1 MATYRMVDA
10 MATAWDFFAKKSV
23 KPIVAAGIMGNI
35 YEESKWDIEAEEKE
49 SREHH
54 YGLCQ
59 WDGDHRWPRFKNQ
72 GRDQKKILDHLEYL
86 WWELQNDYKSMS
98 PSTDDVMNS
107 DTVESATKNF
117 HDCFERSGD
126 ENWATN
132 GPVRIQRA
140 KEAYEHFVNNVQL
153 NEVDYP
159 SITVSEYDPTGIT
172 TVDPQK
178 LGSGGAASFSSK
190 SSTGTELRK
199 TGLKPTPKK
208 YTIYKGQKI
217 VQNKTPCVPV
227 YPDIISVYNQIPDWA
242 MKDSLGEE
250 VGTVEPPSGHANKY
264 KKIKSKMT
272 QPTGGSSAKTTGNG
286 TNSSITGTK
295 GSSTTTSDNK
305 STSTNKSNTTS
316 TDSSKVDTDYTD
328 ENIDYDTLPKSDDS
342 LGKKVLNNIGKS
354 ISEAWDN
361 YKKTYETIHSS
372 DANTVGTTT
381 YSARAA
387 EPVPINP
394 GAPAPGENNNSAVHK
409 KDESTTTK
417 EQSGAPKKSNPTIS
431 INNIPQS
438 AYEAIDN
445 EYGCFNVVLPA
456 GAIAKYGNGDA
467 KDALKYVQTLAQRQI
482 RFNPKDHSNAIKA
495 PFPGRVQ
502 NNNDPFPVDLRI
514 RDLEMHNPR
523 IVIDSING
531 LTEFETATAKA
542 LIELGADTE
551 KRVVQLENH
560 LATTMRYLF
569 RLASIVPIND
579 IYYGGNSLYEKY
591 HGIRQLDDLLINDGF
606 QTQLDQYLT
615 STRIE
620 PIVGQV
626 YELLNQVGAN
636 LSVILDDNQMAYSNM
651 EHYVKLNDITQYQE
665 PLKMA
670 NIHEA
675 ASLTKDPNDKVLN
688 ENWDDGFV
696 MDWTLIPVEQQTPLI
711 NWRQSIIDDGSALM
725 NSAPLYGTG
734 DAAGVAMTGD
744 AKNNIFYKT
753 AIELSGSSNADI
765 VKMVKTAE
773 DKVKEFQDVAEN
785 IAKSK
790 EVYTQI
796 RNSTKGSGLPNDFST
811 PVIAT
816 LMCMKDTNDFAG
828 VISKLK
834 EVQNKLKEESSFTNS
849 LLIALAYLE
858 DEKYVIGNKPTKDP
872 TDKKAEHEELKT
884 RLDFVYKTKK
894 TESSSENGS
903 GGGVQ
908 KIYFNLTIGD
918 EAKWTF
924 SQIMEPY
931 SINCHEKR
939 EEPVVIDSKLQSLV
953 TLCICYRELSKKFR
967 LTEFDSEQWGFFI
980 GPELIEKMYIAG
992 FPGEERSS
1000 HIHEGFD
1007 IDIEGAESGEFNV
1020 EVLSPCDGYIIDSSQ
1035 TWGTVTIQ
1043 SSNGTNNVV
1052 NFFHLKERFVN
1063 TGDQVQKGTPIG
1075 IMGGIGGSGST
1086 EYAEHIHVELWP
1098 TGYKSYPFG
1107 SIGSCYPGIFQDYC
1121 QDAINRRVREH
1132 GSGEY
1137 SYFRNFGK

>member
-10 MATAWDFFAKKSV
+10 MATAWDFFAKKEV
-23 KPIVAAGIMGNI
+23 RPVVAAGIMGNI
-35 YEESKWDIEAEEKE
+35 YGESGWNIHIKNEGG
-49 SREHH
+49 
-54 YGLCQ
+54 YTGLCQ
-59 WDGDHRWPRFKNQ
+59 WDPETRWPRFLSQ
-72 GRDQKKILDHLEYL
+72 GRNPDRVLDQLEYL
-86 WWELQNDYKSMS
+86 WWELQTDYKSMT
-98 PSTDDVMNS
+98 PSTDDVLNS
-107 DTVESATKNF
+107 DTIEAATKNF
-117 HDCFERSGD
+117 HDCFERSG
-126 ENWATN
+126 NWTDS
-132 GPVRIQRA
+132 GPERTKRA
-140 KEAYEHFVNNVQL
+140 KEAYEHFVNKVEL

-159 SITVSEYDPTGIT
+159 SITVDAYDPNGVTQI
-172 TVDPQK
+172 DPQK
-178 LGSGGAASFSSK
+178 LGKGGAASFSST
-190 SSTGTELRK
+190 SATGTQLSK
-199 TGLKPTPKK
+199 MGVKPTPKQ
-208 YTIYKGQKI
+208 YTIFRGQKLAP
-217 VQNKTPCVPV
+217 KSTPCVPV

-242 MKDSLGEE
+242 MKDVLGDEAGK
-250 VGTVEPPSGHANKY
+250 VQPPSGHANHY
-264 KKIKSKMT
+264 KKVKSKGGT
-272 QPTGGSSAKTTGNG
+272 NAGTTGGNTNNFIIG
-286 TNSSITGTK
+286 TKNNNTAVNNSNSS
-295 GSSTTTSDNK
+295 SDSKPSN
-305 STSTNKSNTTS
+305 SVPNSNTVNSNSGIS
-316 TDSSKVDTDYTD
+316 TRS
-328 ENIDYDTLPKSDDS
+328 
-342 LGKKVLNNIGKS
+342 
-354 ISEAWDN
+354 
-361 YKKTYETIHSS
+361 
-372 DANTVGTTT
+372 
-381 YSARAA
+381 A

-394 GAPAPGENNNSAVHK
+394 GAPAPGDK
-409 KDESTTTK
+409 KIHESDQNKEATTTK
-417 EQSGAPKKSNPTIS
+417 PQEQKQSPTILT
-431 INNIPQS
+431 NNVPQS
-438 AYEAIDN
+438 AYEQVNND
-445 EYGCFNVVLPA
+445 YGCFNVVLPG
-456 GAIAKYGNGDA
+456 GAIAKYGNA
-467 KDALKYVQTLAQRQI
+467 NAAESLKYVQTLAQRQI

-495 PFPGRVQ
+495 PFPGKVQ

-542 LIELGADTE
+542 LLELGGDTE

-591 HGIRQLDDLLINDGF
+591 HGIRQLDDMLINDGF

-615 STRIE
+615 STRVE
-620 PIVGQV
+620 PIIGQV

-636 LSVILDDNQMAYSNM
+636 LSVVLDDNQMAYSNM
-651 EHYVKLNDITQYQE
+651 DHYVKLNDITQYQE

-670 NIHEA
+670 VIHEA
-675 ASLTKDPNDKVLN
+675 ASLTKSTEDQVLN
-688 ENWDDGFV
+688 EIWPDGFV
-696 MDWTLIPVEQQTPLI
+696 MDWKLIPVEQQTPLI

-734 DAAGVAMTGD
+734 DAAGAAMTGN

-753 AIELSGSSNADI
+753 AVELSGSSHQDV
-765 VKMVKTAE
+765 VKMIKIAE
-773 DKVKEFQDVAEN
+773 DKIKQYQDIAEN

-790 EVYTQI
+790 EVYMSL
-796 RNSTKGSGLPNDFST
+796 NKSLKDSNLGSNFST

-816 LMCMKDTNDFAG
+816 LMCMKDTSDFAAVVEGLKG
-828 VISKLK
+828 VKAKIK
-834 EVQNKLKEESSFTNS
+834 EQSSITNP

-858 DEKYVIGNKPTKDP
+858 EDLYIIGDKPTKDP
-872 TDKKAEHEELKT
+872 TDKKTEHEELRT

-903 GGGVQ
+903 GGGIQ
-908 KIYFNLTIGD
+908 KIYFNLTLG
-918 EAKWTF
+918 EEEKWTF
-924 SQIMEPY
+924 SQFMEPY
-931 SINCHEKR
+931 SINCHKKR
-939 EEPVVIDSKLQSLV
+939 EEPVELDNKLQSLV

-967 LTEFDSEQWGFFI
+967 MTEFDNDQWTFFI
-980 GPELIEKMYIAG
+980 KQELIEKMYIAG

-1020 EVLSPCDGYIIDSSQ
+1020 EVLSPCEGYIIDSSQ

-1086 EYAEHIHVELWP
+1086 EYPEHIHVELWP
-1098 TGYKSYPFG
+1098 TGYKSHPFG

>member
-10 MATAWDFFAKKSV
+10 MATAWNFLAKKSV

-35 YEESKWDIEAEEKE
+35 YEESKWNIEAEETE
-49 SREHH
+49 STEHH
-54 YGLCQ
+54 FGLCQ
-59 WDGDHRWPRFKNQ
+59 WDGNHRWPRFKNQ
-72 GRDQKKILDHLEYL
+72 GRDPKKILDHLEYM

-117 HDCFERSGD
+117 HDCYERSG
-126 ENWATN
+126 EANWAKN

-140 KEAYEHFVNNVQL
+140 KEAYEHFVNKVEL
-153 NEVDYP
+153 SEADYP
-159 SITVSEYDPTGIT
+159 NITVSEYDPTGIT

-190 SSTGTELRK
+190 SSTGTQLRK
-199 TGLKPTPKK
+199 TGTKPTPQE
-208 YTIYKGQKI
+208 YIIYNGQKL
-217 VQNKTPCVPV
+217 VKNKTPCVPV

-250 VGTVEPPSGHANKY
+250 FGTVEPPSGHANKY
-264 KKIKSKMT
+264 KKVKSKMT
-272 QPTGGSSAKTTGNG
+272 HPTGGTSGKTTGND
-286 TNSSITGTK
+286 TNSSTSGTK
-295 GSSTTTSDNK
+295 GSSTTTNNNK
-305 STSTNKSNTTS
+305 PAPTNNSSTNAHDS
-316 TDSSKVDTDYTD
+316 TKIDNDHTD
-328 ENIDYDTLPKSDDS
+328 ENIDELPTSSDDS
-342 LGKKVLNNIGKS
+342 PGKKVLNNIGKS
-354 ISEAWDN
+354 ISEAWEN
-361 YKKTYETIHSS
+361 YKKTFETIHSTDTNLS
-372 DANTVGTTT
+372 GTTT
-381 YSARAA
+381 YSVRSV

-394 GAPAPGENNNSAVHK
+394 GAPAPGEGKNPEVNK
-409 KDESTTTK
+409 KDKSTTTK
-417 EQSGAPKKSNPTIS
+417 EQPDASKKPNPTIS
-431 INNIPQS
+431 TNNIPQS
-438 AYEAIDN
+438 AYEQIDN

-482 RFNPKDHSNAIKA
+482 RFNPKEHSNAIKA

-542 LIELGADTE
+542 LLELGADTE
-551 KRVVQLENH
+551 KRVVQIENH

-606 QTQLDQYLT
+606 QTQIDQYLT

-711 NWRQSIIDDGSALM
+711 NWRQSIIDDGAALM

-753 AIELSGSSNADI
+753 AVELSGSSNADI
-765 VKMVKTAE
+765 IKMVKAAE

-816 LMCMKDTNDFAG
+816 LMCMKDTNDFTG

-858 DEKYVIGNKPTKDP
+858 EDKYVIGDKPTKDP

-939 EEPVVIDSKLQSLV
+939 EEPVVIDPKIQSLV
-953 TLCICYRELSKKFR
+953 TLCICYRELSKKFKS
-967 LTEFDSEQWGFFI
+967 TEFDNEQWGFFI
-980 GPELIEKMYIAG
+980 GPDYIERMKITG
-992 FPGEERSS
+992 FPGEQRSS
-1000 HIHEGFD
+1000 HTHEGFD
-1007 IDIEGAESGEFNV
+1007 IVIVGAEEAGERV
-1020 EVLSPCDGYIIDSSQ
+1020 ELLSPCDGYIQDSDAIL
-1035 TWGTVTIQ
+1035 GTVTVQ
-1043 SSNGTNNVV
+1043 SSNGTGAAV

-1063 TGDQVQKGTPIG
+1063 TGDQVQKGTPLG
-1075 IMGGIGGSGST
+1075 IVGGIGYST
-1086 EYAEHIHVELWP
+1086 SREYDEHIHVELWP
-1098 TGYKSYPFG
+1098 TGYRNYPYGFMG
-1107 SIGSCYPGIFQDYC
+1107 DCYPGIFQDYC
-1121 QDAINRRVREH
+1121 QDAVRRRIREWSQ
-1132 GSGEY
+1132 GPE
-1137 SYFRNFGK
+1137 SYFKDFGK